1 MIYYLQPDFGANV
14 HWECKFLSF
23 LENRPFVY
31 DNPVLLFNLMTT
43 EGNNDFTI
51 AIPDLLIWKEP
62 AFIKGT
68 VNQKTDF
75 FLASDRLAN
84 ALLNFSSMPYA
95 RYSVVLSDPSSLELD
110 GFSLVVFQNRLSEE
124 TVYSETSIQIS
135 SLTNPTEGEVV
146 KGYCDSLADFKAK
159 MQQLVSSEMKMIRI
173 KEFAIKGEF
182 ELYGFGKNSALVA
195 ECLKE
200 DLDFSKFTGLKILE
214 NGSFNVI
221 NLPDI
226 EDYS

>member
-14 HWECKFLSF
+14 HWECKFLSL
-23 LENRPFVY
+23 LESKPFVY
-31 DNPVLLFNLMTT
+31 DNPVLLFDLMTT
-43 EGNNDFTI
+43 EGNDDVTV

-62 AFIKGT
+62 VFIKDT
-68 VNQKTDF
+68 VNPKTDF
-75 FLASDRLAN
+75 FLASDDLAN

-95 RYSVVLSDPSSLELD
+95 RYSVVLSDPSSLKLD
-110 GFSLVVFQNRLSEE
+110 GFSLVVFQTRLSEV

-135 SLTNPTEGEVV
+135 SLTNPAEGEVV
-146 KGYCDSLADFKAK
+146 KGYCDSLEDFKTK
-159 MQQLVSSEMKMIRI
+159 MQQLISSEMKMIRI

-182 ELYGFGKNSALVA
+182 EMYGFGKNSALIK
-195 ECLKE
+195 ECLKD

-221 NLPDI
+221 NLPDV
-226 EDYS
+226 DYS